1 MHSSAPLGASD
12 AVRTKPANEASAA
25 VKAKIGSS
33 CVQNGGFALEFCNRT
48 QCLAV
53 SHLCLVRLPA
63 IIPDVRVALTAAL
76 VAAFVTPALAASS
89 ASESL
94 DLPAAVRY
102 GFAHSTSLAN
112 RRATL
117 ANDEA
122 QYARDHADEYP
133 PVTGLLQN
141 QLLKQSNASS
151 GSLAQYGI
159 VPAQSVSFSQNT
171 AQIGSQW
178 TLYNGSYNQILA
190 QRAKRQVE
198 TDRAN
203 VSRAEQQLVGDVTN
217 AYFSVTIRREN
228 ARLDDA
234 DQRYQNALLDVAR
247 NNERVGRAAGVD
259 VLRARVN
266 ALRAQATS
274 ATAQSD
280 EATARETL
288 AQTIGAPP
296 DTEFAFDAALPEPA
310 LSAQPL
316 QTLVATA
323 EGKRPDIAAAMA
335 ALANARLSNSIIDTD
350 RFPTLALNAAF
361 GNQFVPT
368 QAATI
373 NPFNGQTLPLG
384 ARGNS
389 GFWQIGATETLQIG
403 LIDYGARHAQHRAA
417 HQAID
422 AAQAAL
428 DSARY
433 TVESDV
439 RQALRGAQTASSNL
453 ALNKDAAALGAE
465 SARIAQLQYKNGL
478 ISLTDATQ
486 AERDNLSA
494 QNDLVNARV
503 TYVEAIVRL
512 RVAIGTGDP
521 LAIVDFR
528 P

>member
-1 MHSSAPLGASD
+1 M
-12 AVRTKPANEASAA
+12 PARAGSAA
-25 VKAKIGSS
+25 QDRPLELREA
-33 CVQNGGFALEFCNRT
+33 VQY
-48 QCLAV
+48 
-53 SHLCLVRLPA
+53 
-63 IIPDVRVALTAAL
+63 
-76 VAAFVTPALAASS
+76 AF
-89 ASESL
+89 
-94 DLPAAVRY
+94 D
-102 GFAHSTSLAN
+102 HSTTIAD
-112 RRATL
+112 RRVTL
-117 ANDEA
+117 ENDEA

-159 VPAQSVSFSQNT
+159 VPAQSVAFSQNT

-178 TLYNGSYNQILA
+178 TIYNGSYNQLLS

-203 VSRAEQQLVGDVTN
+203 LRRAQQQLVGDVTN
-217 AYFSVTIRREN
+217 AYFTVDTRRESV
-228 ARLDDA
+228 RLDDV
-234 DQRYQNALLDVAR
+234 DQRYQDALLDVAR

-266 ALRAQATS
+266 ALRAQAALAS
-274 ATAQSD
+274 AQSD

-296 DTEFAFDAALPEPA
+296 DTAFAFNAEVPEPA
-310 LSAQPL
+310 VTTQPL
-316 QTLVATA
+316 ATLVATA
-323 EGKRPDIAAAMA
+323 ETSRPDIAGATA

-350 RFPTLALNAAF
+350 RLPTLAVNAAF

-384 ARGNS
+384 TRGNP
-389 GFWQIGATETLQIG
+389 GFWQIGATETLQLG

-417 HQAID
+417 RQAID
-422 AAQAAL
+422 SAQATL
-428 DSARY
+428 DTARY
-433 TVESDV
+433 AVESEV

-453 ALNKDAAALGAE
+453 AINKSASALGAE

-503 TYVEAIVRL
+503 TYIEAIVRL
-512 RVAIGTGDP
+512 RVSIGTGDP
-521 LAIVDFR
+521 VAIVDFR
-528 P
+528 NP